1 MLLIQLSGIVSPLV
15 AIILLRVALFIGEK
29 QQYPLWLINAALTIA
44 ILACVLFWL
53 RRVSCG
59 VPMDVPYEERPDC
72 EIDSFADNDI
82 NLFVVFWTEGIDEGK
97 NRVGR
102 DLLLT
107 ML

>member
-1 MLLIQLSGIVSPLV
+1 VLLIQLSGIVSPLV

-72 EIDSFADNDI
+72 EIDS
-82 NLFVVFWTEGIDEGK
+82 
-97 NRVGR
+97 
-102 DLLLT
+102 LLT
-107 ML
+107 MISICLWCFGPKVSMRVKTA